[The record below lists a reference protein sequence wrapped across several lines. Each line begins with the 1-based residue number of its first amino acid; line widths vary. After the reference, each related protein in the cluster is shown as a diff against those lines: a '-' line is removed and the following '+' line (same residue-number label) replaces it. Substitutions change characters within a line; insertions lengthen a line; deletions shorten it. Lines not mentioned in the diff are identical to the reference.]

1 MAAITQ
7 IRYEQSPGRAYYDKK
22 LTEGKSGKEPLRAL
36 NHQLSDTEQQGKG

>member
-22 LTEGKSGKEPLRAL
+22 LTEGKPGK
-36 NHQLSDTEQQGKG
+36 